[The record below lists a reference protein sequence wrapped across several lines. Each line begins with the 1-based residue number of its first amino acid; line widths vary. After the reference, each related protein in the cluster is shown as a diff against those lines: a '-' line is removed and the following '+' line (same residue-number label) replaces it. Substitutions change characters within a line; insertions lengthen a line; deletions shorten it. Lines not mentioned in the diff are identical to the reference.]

1 MNIRYILQ
9 KLEYTNIAILWIK
22 IQIKE
27 GYDYCIILSYFPS
40 CEVSIDNYTWCN
52 RICNEMGIYKHHAT
66 QISENNNNNCIR
78 FLIDLSMYVY
88 YGTLTWA

>member
-1 MNIRYILQ
+1 MLFYPIS
-9 KLEYTNIAILWIK
+9 
-22 IQIKE
+22 
-27 GYDYCIILSYFPS
+27 SYFPS
-40 CEVSIDNYTWCN
+40 CEVSIDNYTWRN

-88 YGTLTWA
+88 CGTST

>member
-9 KLEYTNIAILWIK
+9 RLEYTNIAIWIK
-22 IQIKE
+22 IQIIE
-27 GYDYCIILSYFPS
+27 GYGYCIILSHFPS

>member
-1 MNIRYILQ
+1 MINASTYLFF
-9 KLEYTNIAILWIK
+9 L
-22 IQIKE
+22 
-27 GYDYCIILSYFPS
+27 S

-52 RICNEMGIYKHHAT
+52 HICYEMGIYKHHAT

-88 YGTLTWA
+88 YGTLT